1 MLKPREQAK
10 LGNGIGRSYDKAQ
23 ASYDRCVSTQRT
35 AASASNPIIQRAIL
49 FEPERVPV
57 SPFFRWRFPHLS
69 VGNSG
74 AGNRE
79 RLFHSSLGNGRGEAV
94 SVDTERSAFLSE
106 VETNA
111 FGDADRFSESLA
123 HRDYSEL
130 GPLIDSRNATASSRV
145 VKLPSE

>member
-1 MLKPREQAK
+1 MASGAMLKPREQAK

-69 VGNSG
+69 V
-74 AGNRE
+74 
-79 RLFHSSLGNGRGEAV
+79 
-94 SVDTERSAFLSE
+94 
-106 VETNA
+106 
-111 FGDADRFSESLA
+111 
-123 HRDYSEL
+123 
-130 GPLIDSRNATASSRV
+130 
-145 VKLPSE
+145 